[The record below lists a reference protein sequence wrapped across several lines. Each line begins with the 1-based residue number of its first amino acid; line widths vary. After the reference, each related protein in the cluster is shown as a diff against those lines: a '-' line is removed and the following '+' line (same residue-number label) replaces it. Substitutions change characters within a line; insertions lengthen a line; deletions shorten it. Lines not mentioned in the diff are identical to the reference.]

1 MDKMWELQSVNTVYV
16 WQWEVNGSEDIL
28 RDQSVLYISDCTVSD
43 LFIEMMTAEYFVGV
57 L

>member
-28 RDQSVLYISDCTVSD
+28 RDQCVLYISDCTVSD